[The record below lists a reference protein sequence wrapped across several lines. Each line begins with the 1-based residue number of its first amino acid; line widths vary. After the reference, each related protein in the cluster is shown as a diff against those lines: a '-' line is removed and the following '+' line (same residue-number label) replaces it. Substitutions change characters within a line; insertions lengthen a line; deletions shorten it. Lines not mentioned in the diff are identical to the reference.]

1 MNCELDNSIIEKI
14 VESVVFNSQAH
25 IEMTE
30 NSFYIP
36 VGNGTEVSLIKW
48 LQDAEIPVHEF
59 MQKKEGRVYAQV
71 PFDSQLKRSIIA
83 VHHPEMQDIV
93 RVYIKGAPEIV
104 LRNCTSHYQ
113 STELQRDGTRRAEKR
128 PLSQEE
134 INQIMGKIMNEQM
147 TYLALR
153 PIAFSYCDM
162 DVTTFDRVMNAMQG
176 DVDSANEIAALER
189 DQTFL
194 ALIGLKDPIRPD
206 IKNVVK
212 DARAATINLR
222 LCSGDNLHT
231 TAKVAYDVDIM
242 TDQEYR
248 VYSQGGN

>member
-30 NSFYIP
+30 NSFYVP

-48 LQDAEIPVHEF
+48 LQDAEIPVHDY

-104 LRNCTSHYQ
+104 IPN
-113 STELQRDGTRRAEKR
+113 
-128 PLSQEE
+128 
-134 INQIMGKIMNEQM
+134 
-147 TYLALR
+147 
-153 PIAFSYCDM
+153 
-162 DVTTFDRVMNAMQG
+162 
-176 DVDSANEIAALER
+176 
-189 DQTFL
+189 
-194 ALIGLKDPIRPD
+194 
-206 IKNVVK
+206 
-212 DARAATINLR
+212 
-222 LCSGDNLHT
+222 
-231 TAKVAYDVDIM
+231 
-242 TDQEYR
+242 
-248 VYSQGGN
+248 